1 MKSFFNETKELFFSQ
16 GIIAILSIIQV
27 AYTAK
32 LLGPSNYGK
41 IALYIAITGTVFR
54 IFSSRNSDVVLL
66 FLSEKNEIKIVH
78 FLVLDFLLGIVS
90 ILITLIIFLSSEN
103 ILNLE
108 FTTFRVFIIFY
119 LFSRLFLNFTET
131 FKGVVT
137 YQGKLKTYS
146 YFESG
151 TIILRFLFVI
161 LFLTIDPSINSYFL
175 ALGIYSMLSGLI
187 SIVYVLRSNF
197 NLKVTDDT
205 LSFNKFYK
213 KIKNSFLKIRFDQA
227 IGVIP
232 THLDIIIIGL
242 FTNSFEVGIYQ
253 FAKKLIEPIN
263 YLVVALNPWIL
274 NKLKNNNFFSP
285 KMLLIKIL
293 SPIALLLV
301 FGYYFFGKNVI
312 VFLSSSEF
320 LNSFM
325 PMMILL
331 FGFIFYL
338 LTFWTRQFLLINNSI
353 LSHTRARIVN
363 TVVFA
368 ISAGFFIDMYSYNG
382 IAISVSLGIVAHK
395 LYELKEY
402 YKIKKL

>member
-1 MKSFFNETKELFFSQ
+1 MKSFFNETKELFLSQ
-16 GIIAILSIIQV
+16 GVIAFLSIIQV

-78 FLVLDFLLGIVS
+78 FLVLDFLLGAIS
-90 ILITLIIFLSSEN
+90 ILITLIIFLSSED

-161 LFLTIDPSINSYFL
+161 LFLNFEPSLNSYFL

-197 NLKVTDDT
+197 NLEISDDT

-285 KMLLIKIL
+285 KILLIKIL

-301 FGYYFFGKNVI
+301 FGYYFYGKIVI

-320 LNSFM
+320 LNSFI

-331 FGFIFYL
+331 IGFIFYL

-363 TVVFA
+363 TVVFS

>member
-78 FLVLDFLLGIVS
+78 FLVLDFLLGILS

-301 FGYYFFGKNVI
+301 FGYYFYGKNVI

>member
-78 FLVLDFLLGIVS
+78 FLVLDFLLGILS

-151 TIILRFLFVI
+151 IIILRFLFVI
-161 LFLTIDPSINSYFL
+161 LFLNIDPSINSYFL

>member
-108 FTTFRVFIIFY
+108 FATFRVFIIFY

-161 LFLTIDPSINSYFL
+161 LFLNLDPSIKSYFL

-187 SIVYVLRSNF
+187 SIVYVLRSNL
-197 NLKVTDDT
+197 NLKVTDET

-301 FGYYFFGKNVI
+301 FGYYFFGKIVI

-331 FGFIFYL
+331 VGFIFYL

>member
-1 MKSFFNETKELFFSQ
+1 MKSFLNETKELFFSQ

-78 FLVLDFLLGIVS
+78 FLVLDFLLGILS

>member
-1 MKSFFNETKELFFSQ
+1 MKSFFKETKELFFSQ

-41 IALYIAITGTVFR
+41 IALYVAITGTVFR

-66 FLSEKNEIKIVH
+66 FLSEKNKIKIVH
-78 FLVLDFLLGIVS
+78 FLVLDFLLGMVS
-90 ILITLIIFLSSEN
+90 ILITLIIFLSFEN

-161 LFLTIDPSINSYFL
+161 LFLNLDPSINSYFL

-213 KIKNSFLKIRFDQA
+213 TIKNSFLKIRFDQA

-301 FGYYFFGKNVI
+301 FGYYFFGKIVI

-331 FGFIFYL
+331 VGFIFYL

-353 LSHTRARIVN
+353 LSHTRARIAN
-363 TVVFA
+363 TIVFA

>member
-78 FLVLDFLLGIVS
+78 FLVLDFLLGILS

>member
-1 MKSFFNETKELFFSQ
+1 
-16 GIIAILSIIQV
+16 
-27 AYTAK
+27 
-32 LLGPSNYGK
+32 
-41 IALYIAITGTVFR
+41 
-54 IFSSRNSDVVLL
+54 
-66 FLSEKNEIKIVH
+66 
-78 FLVLDFLLGIVS
+78 
-90 ILITLIIFLSSEN
+90 
-103 ILNLE
+103 
-108 FTTFRVFIIFY
+108 
-119 LFSRLFLNFTET
+119 
-131 FKGVVT
+131 
-137 YQGKLKTYS
+137 
-146 YFESG
+146 
-151 TIILRFLFVI
+151 
-161 LFLTIDPSINSYFL
+161 
-175 ALGIYSMLSGLI
+175 MLSGLI
-187 SIVYVLRSNF
+187 SIVYVLRSNL
-197 NLKVTDDT
+197 NLKVTDET

-301 FGYYFFGKNVI
+301 FGYYFFGKIVI

-331 FGFIFYL
+331 VGFIFYL